1 MLLDYDMSSMSTD
14 IWSLGC
20 IFAAMLYRKTIF
32 FTGEDNTGQ
41 ILEIAKVYTIT
52 TTVAVYSM
60 LYTLINCPLFFI
72 DIRNRRITRIQSE
85 V

>member
-41 ILEIAKVYTIT
+41 ILEIAKVYT
-52 TTVAVYSM
+52 TTVAIYSM
-60 LYTLINCPLFFI
+60 LYTLINCHRFYI
-72 DIRNRRITRIQSE
+72 DIRDRRITRIQSE